1 VWNLHT
7 LQKINIGFSREGI
20 EMAKTIKL
28 LNVVS
33 RPEFLPANSASLI
46 IGLSWGLTLPVD
58 IIWELI
64 IPLALAFAVIT
75 LVAAFAAQINT
86 LSDYELDLKDE
97 SKKELVQAMSQL
109 GPKKVKIAMLAE
121 LSSSLILLLVLYL
134 IQGKIVLLLM
144 WMAAVFF
151 AYSYSAPPL
160 RLKSRSWFAVI
171 TLVIVLSILPV
182 TFVTYVFTTA
192 LNYSFFLFLS
202 GQALTVYAVIVPA
215 EIRDYFGDKEMGI
228 VTMTVRLGLVKASL
242 LEIALLSLGGTLC
255 GTGLFLGLA
264 YSSLPVMSAC
274 LAVMA
279 VAYFYILGK
288 YWKLYNLSKLLGASE
303 SQNSTEQDIVQ
314 LAAKNPKWITLITQ
328 TIVFMCLVLLVTK
341 LV

>member
-1 VWNLHT
+1 MCGTCTHYKNQHRALA
-7 LQKINIGFSREGI
+7 GGI
-20 EMAKTIKL
+20 ETSRIAKL
-28 LNVVS
+28 LNIVS

-46 IGLSWGLTLPVD
+46 IGLSWGFTLPVD
-58 IIWELI
+58 IVWELVV
-64 IPLALAFAVIT
+64 PLALAFSVIT

-86 LSDYELDLKDE
+86 LSDYELDLTDE
-97 SKKELVQAMSQL
+97 SKKELVRAMGQL
-109 GPKKVKIAMLAE
+109 GPKKVKIAMLTE
-121 LSSSLILLLVLYL
+121 LSASLVLLLVLYML
-134 IQGKIVLLLM
+134 QGKIALLLM

-160 RLKSRSWFAVI
+160 RLKSRSWFAAI

-192 LNYSFFLFLS
+192 LDYSFFLFLS

-242 LEIALLSLGGTLC
+242 LGIALLSLGGTLC
-255 GTGLFLGLA
+255 GAGLFLRLA
-264 YSSLPVMSAC
+264 HSSLPVLSAC
-274 LAVMA
+274 LVVMA
-279 VAYFYILGK
+279 MAYFYILGK
-288 YWKLYNLSKLLGASE
+288 YWKLYNLSRSLTASE
-303 SQNSTEQDIVQ
+303 NQNSTEQDIVQ

-328 TIVFMCLVLLVTK
+328 TIVFMCLILLVTK
-341 LV
+341 LI

>member
-1 VWNLHT
+1 MPT
-7 LQKINIGFSREGI
+7 S
-20 EMAKTIKL
+20 KTIKL
-28 LNVVS
+28 LNIVS

-58 IIWELI
+58 IIWGLI

-121 LSSSLILLLVLYL
+121 LSASLVLLLVLYL
-134 IQGKIVLLLM
+134 LQGKIALLLM

-192 LNYSFFLFLS
+192 LDYSFFLFLS

-215 EIRDYFGDKEMGI
+215 EIRDYFGDKAMGT
-228 VTMTVRLGLVKASL
+228 VTMTVRLGLIKASL
-242 LEIALLSLGGTLC
+242 LGMSLLSIGGTLC
-255 GTGLFLGLA
+255 GMGLILRLT
-264 YSSLPVMSAC
+264 YSSLPILSAF

-279 VAYFYILGK
+279 VAYLYVLGK

-303 SQNSTEQDIVQ
+303 NQSSTEQEIVQ

-328 TIVFMCLVLLVTK
+328 TIVLLCLVLLAAK
-341 LV
+341 LI

>member
-1 VWNLHT
+1 MPT
-7 LQKINIGFSREGI
+7 S
-20 EMAKTIKL
+20 KTIKL
-28 LNVVS
+28 LNIVS

-58 IIWELI
+58 IIWGLI

-86 LSDYELDLKDE
+86 LSDYKLDLKDE

-121 LSSSLILLLVLYL
+121 LSASLVLLLVLYL
-134 IQGKIVLLLM
+134 LQGKIALLLM

-192 LNYSFFLFLS
+192 LDYSFFLFLS

-215 EIRDYFGDKEMGI
+215 EIRDYFGDKAMGT
-228 VTMTVRLGLVKASL
+228 VTMTVRLGLIKASL
-242 LEIALLSLGGTLC
+242 LGMSLLSIGGTLC
-255 GTGLFLGLA
+255 GMGLILRLT
-264 YSSLPVMSAC
+264 YSSLPILSAF

-279 VAYFYILGK
+279 VAYLYVLGK

-303 SQNSTEQDIVQ
+303 NQSSTEQEIVQ

-328 TIVFMCLVLLVTK
+328 TIVLLCLVLLAAK
-341 LV
+341 LI

>member
-1 VWNLHT
+1 
-7 LQKINIGFSREGI
+7 LQEDILTS
-20 EMAKTIKL
+20 KTMKL
-28 LNVVS
+28 LNIVS

-58 IIWELI
+58 VIWGLI
-64 IPLALAFAVIT
+64 VPLALVFAVIT

-86 LSDYELDLKDE
+86 LSDYALDLTDE
-97 SKKELVQAMSQL
+97 SKKELVQAMGQL
-109 GPKKVKIAMLAE
+109 RPKKVKIAMLAE
-121 LSSSLILLLVLYL
+121 LSASLVLLLVLYL
-134 IQGKIVLLLM
+134 LQGKIALLLM
-144 WMAAVFF
+144 WIAAVFF

-160 RLKSRSWFAVI
+160 RLKSRSWFAAI

-182 TFVTYVFTTA
+182 TFVTYVFTTT

-228 VTMTVRLGLVKASL
+228 VTMTVRLGLVGASL
-242 LEIALLSLGGTLC
+242 LGIALLSLGGTLC

-264 YSSLPVMSAC
+264 YSSLPVLSAF
-274 LAVMA
+274 LVVMA

-303 SQNSTEQDIVQ
+303 NQNAIEQDIMK

-328 TIVFMCLVLLVTK
+328 TIVFMCLVLLAAK

>member
-1 VWNLHT
+1 
-7 LQKINIGFSREGI
+7 LQENMSTS
-20 EMAKTIKL
+20 KTIKL
-28 LNVVS
+28 LSVVS

-58 IIWELI
+58 VIWGLI

-75 LVAAFAAQINT
+75 LVAAFAAQNNT
-86 LSDYELDLKDE
+86 LSDYKLDLTDE
-97 SKKELVQAMSQL
+97 SKKELVQAMRQL
-109 GPKKVKIAMLAE
+109 GSKKVKIAMLAE
-121 LSSSLILLLVLYL
+121 LSASLILLLVLYL
-134 IQGKIVLLLM
+134 LQGKIALLLM
-144 WMAAVFF
+144 WMVAVFF
-151 AYSYSAPPL
+151 AYSYSALPL

-182 TFVTYVFTTA
+182 TFVTYVFTTT

-228 VTMTVRLGLVKASL
+228 VTMTVRLDLVKASL
-242 LEIALLSLGGTLC
+242 LGIALLSLGGTLC
-255 GTGLFLGLA
+255 GLGLFLGLA
-264 YSSLPVMSAC
+264 YSSLPVLSAC

-279 VAYFYILGK
+279 MAYFYILGK
-288 YWKLYNLSKLLGASE
+288 YWKLYNLSRSLSASE
-303 SQNSTEQDIVQ
+303 NQNSTEQEIVQ

>member
-1 VWNLHT
+1 
-7 LQKINIGFSREGI
+7 
-20 EMAKTIKL
+20 
-28 LNVVS
+28 
-33 RPEFLPANSASLI
+33 
-46 IGLSWGLTLPVD
+46 
-58 IIWELI
+58 
-64 IPLALAFAVIT
+64 
-75 LVAAFAAQINT
+75 
-86 LSDYELDLKDE
+86 
-97 SKKELVQAMSQL
+97 
-109 GPKKVKIAMLAE
+109 
-121 LSSSLILLLVLYL
+121 VLYL
-134 IQGKIVLLLM
+134 LQEKIALLLM

-151 AYSYSAPPL
+151 AYSYSASPL
-160 RLKSRSWFAVI
+160 RLKSRSWFAAI

-192 LNYSFFLFLS
+192 LDYSFFLFLS

-242 LEIALLSLGGTLC
+242 LGIALLSLGGTLC

-264 YSSLPVMSAC
+264 YSSLPVLSAF

-288 YWKLYNLSKLLGASE
+288 YWKLYNLSKLLAPSE
-303 SQNSTEQDIVQ
+303 NQSTIEQDIVQ

-328 TIVFMCLVLLVTK
+328 TIVFMCLVLLAAK

>member
-1 VWNLHT
+1 
-7 LQKINIGFSREGI
+7 
-20 EMAKTIKL
+20 MARAIRL

-58 IIWELI
+58 VIWGLI
-64 IPLALAFAVIT
+64 VPLTLAFAVIT

-97 SKKELVQAMSQL
+97 SKKELVQAMGQL

-121 LSSSLILLLVLYL
+121 LSASLVLLLVLYL
-134 IQGKIVLLLM
+134 LQGKIALLLM

-160 RLKSRSWFAVI
+160 RLKSQSWFAAI

-264 YSSLPVMSAC
+264 YSSLPVLSAC

-279 VAYFYILGK
+279 AAYFYILGK

-303 SQNSTEQDIVQ
+303 SQNAIEQDIVQ

-328 TIVFMCLVLLVTK
+328 TIVFICLVLLVTK

>member
-1 VWNLHT
+1 MST
-7 LQKINIGFSREGI
+7 SK
-20 EMAKTIKL
+20 AIKL
-28 LNVVS
+28 LHTVS

-58 IIWELI
+58 IIWGLI

-109 GPKKVKIAMLAE
+109 RPKKVKIAMLAE
-121 LSSSLILLLVLYL
+121 LSSSLVFLLVLFL
-134 IQGKIVLLLM
+134 IQGKIALLLM

-192 LNYSFFLFLS
+192 LDYSFFLFLS

-215 EIRDYFGDKEMGI
+215 EIRDYFGDKAMGT
-228 VTMTVRLGLVKASL
+228 VTMTVRLGLIKASL
-242 LEIALLSLGGTLC
+242 LGMSLLSIGGTLC
-255 GTGLFLGLA
+255 GVGLILRLV
-264 YSSLPVMSAC
+264 YSSLPILSAFI
-274 LAVMA
+274 AVM
-279 VAYFYILGK
+279 VIAYLYVLGK
-288 YWKLYNLSKLLGASE
+288 YWKLYNLSKLLGTSE
-303 SQNSTEQDIVQ
+303 NQDSTEQEIVQ

-341 LV
+341 LI

>member
-1 VWNLHT
+1 MH
-7 LQKINIGFSREGI
+7 FSSESENNATRFLTGGH
-20 EMAKTIKL
+20 ATSKTIKL
-28 LNVVS
+28 LHTVS

-58 IIWELI
+58 IIWGLI

-86 LSDYELDLKDE
+86 LSDYKLDLKDE

-121 LSSSLILLLVLYL
+121 LSASLVLLLVLYL
-134 IQGKIVLLLM
+134 LQGKIALLLM
-144 WMAAVFF
+144 WMTAVFF

-192 LNYSFFLFLS
+192 LDYSFFLFLS

-215 EIRDYFGDKEMGI
+215 EIRDYFGDKAMGT
-228 VTMTVRLGLVKASL
+228 VTMTVRLGLIKASL
-242 LEIALLSLGGTLC
+242 LGMSLLSIGGTLC
-255 GTGLFLGLA
+255 GVGLILRLT
-264 YSSLPVMSAC
+264 YSSLPILSAF

-279 VAYFYILGK
+279 VTYLYVLGK

-303 SQNSTEQDIVQ
+303 NQNSTEQKIVQ

-328 TIVFMCLVLLVTK
+328 TIVLVCLVLLAAK
-341 LV
+341 LI

>member
-1 VWNLHT
+1 MPT
-7 LQKINIGFSREGI
+7 S
-20 EMAKTIKL
+20 KTIKL

-46 IGLSWGLTLPVD
+46 IGLSWGVTLPAD

-121 LSSSLILLLVLYL
+121 LSASLILLLVLYL
-134 IQGKIVLLLM
+134 LQGKIVLLLM
-144 WMAAVFF
+144 WMVAVFF

-242 LEIALLSLGGTLC
+242 LGIALLSLGGTLC
-255 GTGLFLGLA
+255 GLGLFLGLA
-264 YSSLPVMSAC
+264 YSSLPVLSVC

-279 VAYFYILGK
+279 MAYLYILGK

-303 SQNSTEQDIVQ
+303 NQNSDEQEIVQ

-328 TIVFMCLVLLVTK
+328 TIVFMCLILLVTK
-341 LV
+341 LI